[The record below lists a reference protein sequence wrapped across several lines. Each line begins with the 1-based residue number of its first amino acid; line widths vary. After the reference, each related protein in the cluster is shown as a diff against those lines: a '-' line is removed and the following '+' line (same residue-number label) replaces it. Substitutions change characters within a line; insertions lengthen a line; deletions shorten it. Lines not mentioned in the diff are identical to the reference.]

1 MSEEA
6 QKSHLPGLQ
15 VDRDGTRNGAAAAG
29 GARVVSDWAAGRAE
43 DAATAMPSG
52 GTEIIV
58 DMEGMPALALA
69 TASMMDAPPS
79 VNC

>member
-1 MSEEA
+1 M
-6 QKSHLPGLQ
+6 
-15 VDRDGTRNGAAAAG
+15 
-29 GARVVSDWAAGRAE
+29 VSDWAAGRAE